1 MNNLPLGSVKTDLTR
16 EEARNIYYNMYWKES
31 GADKYADPRDAMAL
45 FDMAVISNPYEAKRV
60 FKQSNENFYTMLDNR
75 QKYFDDIV
83 KRSPDQ
89 MVFYDG
95 WKNRLKNLE
104 NNANKMINEG
114 FYTPPY
120 YNEITPFDKGY
131 KGNLQPVGDIP
142 DRDAKRNKY
151 QYNRNKA
158 IEKGYIKI
166 YQWITL
172 ALTTNL
178 RLVITLLKTE
188 NLILSVRLM
197 TWLLGK

>member
-1 MNNLPLGSVKTDLTR
+1 
-16 EEARNIYYNMYWKES
+16 
-31 GADKYADPRDAMAL
+31 
-45 FDMAVISNPYEAKRV
+45 
-60 FKQSNENFYTMLDNR
+60 MLDNR

-172 ALTTNL
+172 ALTTNI